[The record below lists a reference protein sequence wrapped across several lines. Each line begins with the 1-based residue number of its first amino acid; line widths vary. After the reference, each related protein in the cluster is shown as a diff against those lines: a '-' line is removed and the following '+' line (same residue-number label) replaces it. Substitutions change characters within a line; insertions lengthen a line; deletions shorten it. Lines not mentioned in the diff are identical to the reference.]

1 MFDYLLKDK
10 EQPDGKRLGAE
21 VLRGDIDNQAMLIDS
36 LDFKQ
41 KYTSGCLSFTEI
53 AEEVTQE
60 QKNALMDGFEQ
71 TIRAGLDVDR
81 VSVSWIEHRDKGRL
95 ELNFVFANVDLE
107 HGRAF
112 QPYVHSVDKRRVN
125 AWKDMQNIEH
135 GFTDPSDPVNKRL
148 MAQRDNLPRDIKD
161 TRQAITDGLKAL
173 VVEGVITNRDDVI
186 QALTDGGFEIARETA
201 KAISIKNPT
210 GKRNIRLTGGLY
222 ERDFK
227 FSPEV
232 QNTVERTGE
241 DYRARSTERY
251 DEAKR
256 LYDSEIARKRDYH
269 QARHGKPRLEQRAAA
284 RDVSKASNRYESS
297 PRKLYERDFNFS
309 REIQNTV
316 TAASKDYRAGSRDR
330 YDAAKQLYDSE
341 ITRKRDYHQAR
352 HGKPRYQ
359 QRAVARDV
367 SQASNRYEYSTAN
380 LFKQRPSPYH
390 PAFRPVRRR
399 RREDDRRLHTAYR
412 PADRAARGQD
422 SASHQIRNEKMGNRN
437 QYHRSH
443 GTGIW
448 HNDRSSTGQQVLKAD
463 LHHSKATTAD
473 TAADQLRAEVDYG
486 QETTRAST
494 GSPTGATRYDQT
506 PTADA
511 RRPTAIHGAAATQK
525 RPRYSGIDR
534 LIEEIGTDKDA
545 RAGKL
550 ADAVQAVANFNDR
563 TNKRVQWLDAAS
575 ETARNNA
582 SNDDERITS
591 FRKRSN
597 STRRAIEDVSEY
609 DSTAR
614 LSRERYSAI
623 RERYSEI
630 GGRIEGVSERT
641 EKNRA
646 VTSENNR
653 LTDRNTDGA
662 ERVKQIAGQVRELI
676 QAKELERARSVTR
689 SRSPSMGR

>member
-1 MFDYLLKDK
+1 MIVKFFTNGTGSSKGVFDYLLKDK
-10 EQPDGKRLGAE
+10 EQTDGKRLGAE

-41 KYTSGCLSFTEI
+41 KYTSGCLSFTET
-53 AEEVTQE
+53 ADEVTQE

-135 GFTDPSDPVNKRL
+135 GFTDPSDPINKRL
-148 MAQRDNLPRDIKD
+148 MAQRDNLPRDVKEV
-161 TRQAITDGLKAL
+161 RQAITDGLKAL
-173 VVEGVITNRDDVI
+173 VVEGMITNRDDVI

-256 LYDSEIARKRDYH
+256 LYDSEIERKRDYH
-269 QARHGKPRLEQRAAA
+269 QARHGKPRLEQRA
-284 RDVSKASNRYESS
+284 
-297 PRKLYERDFNFS
+297 
-309 REIQNTV
+309 
-316 TAASKDYRAGSRDR
+316 
-330 YDAAKQLYDSE
+330 
-341 ITRKRDYHQAR
+341 
-352 HGKPRYQ
+352 
-359 QRAVARDV
+359 VARDV
-367 SQASNRYEYSTAN
+367 SQASNGYEYNPAN

-390 PAFRPVRRR
+390 RAFRPVRRR

-422 SASHQIRNEKMGNRN
+422 SASHQIRNEKMGNRH
-437 QYHRSH
+437 QFSRSY

-448 HNDRSSTGQQVLKAD
+448 HDNRSNTSQQVLKAD

-486 QETTRAST
+486 QETTRAGAT
-494 GSPTGATRYDQT
+494 SPTGATRYDQT
-506 PTADA
+506 STADA
-511 RRPTAIHGAAATQK
+511 RRAAPIHTAATPEE
-525 RPRYSGIDR
+525 RPRYCGIDR
-534 LIEEIGTDKDA
+534 LIEQIGNNEDTGIGT
-545 RAGKL
+545 L
-550 ADAVQAVANFNDR
+550 TDAVQAVANFNDR

-582 SNDDERITS
+582 SNVDERINS

-597 STRRAIEDVSEY
+597 STRRAIEDISEY

-614 LSRERYSAI
+614 LSRERY
-623 RERYSEI
+623 REI
-630 GGRIEGVSERT
+630 GERIKGIRGRT
-641 EKNRA
+641 EQNRA
-646 VTSENNR
+646 VTSENNT
-653 LTDRNTDGA
+653 LADRNTDGA
-662 ERVKQIAGQVRELI
+662 EGIKHIAGQVREVI
-676 QAKELERARSVTR
+676 KAKEQELERARAPIR